1 MLLYK
6 ACISLQ
12 SGSPLQYESSV
23 DEVDGAG
30 VVGVVGVVG
39 VDGAGVVGVVGV
51 DGAGVVG
58 AGVVVGVEADN
69 DEFTPEKSMAEKSMV
84 EKSMAGK
91 TILYTNTYYYD
102 GIATHADEP
111 AVEVVPD
118 AQAVHVVDPV
128 VAEYVPAAQP
138 MHPLP
143 DNEY

>member
-23 DEVDGAG
+23 DE
-30 VVGVVGVVG
+30 